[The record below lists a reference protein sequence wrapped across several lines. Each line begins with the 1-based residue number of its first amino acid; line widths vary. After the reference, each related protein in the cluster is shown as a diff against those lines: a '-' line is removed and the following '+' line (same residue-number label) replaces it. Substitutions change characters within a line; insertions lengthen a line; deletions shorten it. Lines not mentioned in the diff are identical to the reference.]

1 MSNLKI
7 KSYVALDLETT
18 GINPSLDKII
28 EIGMIKVI
36 DEKVADSYKTLINPN
51 IHICTRITEIT
62 GITDNMVLG
71 KPAISEIIKD
81 ILDFIGDLPLL
92 GHNIIFDYSF

>member
-36 DEKVADSYKTLINPN
+36 DEKV
-51 IHICTRITEIT
+51 E
-62 GITDNMVLG
+62 
-71 KPAISEIIKD
+71 
-81 ILDFIGDLPLL
+81 
-92 GHNIIFDYSF
+92 SFRS